1 MQIVKILLIS
11 FLFSIILLAST
22 KDNIIYV
29 ENLDS
34 SELSLKDEF
43 SNKSSNKYTI
53 VLATIDTNNI
63 DPIDFFKK
71 NNIRNAL
78 SYNNSETSTY
88 SKIFLGVYDSFEAAK
103 IAINNL
109 NENLKRNKPYAVKIS
124 TLQKKYQKNSSKKVQ
139 VDKKIEETKES
150 IFISN
155 SDESKKLKKEFFD
168 KDSDYYSIAVASI
181 ALKKD
186 AVKNFFENNNI
197 EDKALA
203 HVYGKNKDKVR
214 IIYGLYKTRAE
225 AIEAIKEF
233 NDNLKLNK
241 PFSMKMEK
249 FQSFYNK
256 NVSKNKDNSIV
267 ELKVNDT
274 NKKEVASKPKLSDDI
289 KIVKNEKIV
298 KPRIIKELKKEIKK
312 AKKEN
317 KQKDKIKNSVKK
329 IKKKKIEPK
338 IEKKE
343 NKFLKVTRLDDVYF
357 IESDGNFNILSE
369 VFLNEN
375 SSFYTIDL
383 GELDLLNSSIEQYYL
398 SIGLKDNSLAYKY
411 GDKKEFARIIY
422 GAYESKDEANNA
434 ITKLNIPKKDLR
446 VSNIKNHQKL
456 YKTFHKDIKKE
467 QILPV
472 KKNISKNILYIENGK
487 ENFLKDEFFNRDS
500 QKYTITLIT
509 FAKKDIDLVTYLE
522 ENQLKNNILIYSIGS
537 NNDYYRLFY
546 KVFDS
551 FNEAKMEIEN
561 LDYNLK
567 KNQPYIS
574 RITTN
579 QNKFESYNNRK
590 IEDYKDNIEKIDIR

>member
-43 SNKSSNKYTI
+43 SNKNSNKYTI

-256 NVSKNKDNSIV
+256 NVTKNKDNSIV

-329 IKKKKIEPK
+329 IKKK
-338 IEKKE
+338 
-343 NKFLKVTRLDDVYF
+343 R
-357 IESDGNFNILSE
+357 
-369 VFLNEN
+369 
-375 SSFYTIDL
+375 
-383 GELDLLNSSIEQYYL
+383 
-398 SIGLKDNSLAYKY
+398 
-411 GDKKEFARIIY
+411 
-422 GAYESKDEANNA
+422 
-434 ITKLNIPKKDLR
+434 
-446 VSNIKNHQKL
+446 
-456 YKTFHKDIKKE
+456 
-467 QILPV
+467 
-472 KKNISKNILYIENGK
+472 
-487 ENFLKDEFFNRDS
+487 
-500 QKYTITLIT
+500 
-509 FAKKDIDLVTYLE
+509 
-522 ENQLKNNILIYSIGS
+522 
-537 NNDYYRLFY
+537 
-546 KVFDS
+546 
-551 FNEAKMEIEN
+551 
-561 LDYNLK
+561 
-567 KNQPYIS
+567 
-574 RITTN
+574 
-579 QNKFESYNNRK
+579 
-590 IEDYKDNIEKIDIR
+590 

>member
-472 KKNISKNILYIENGK
+472 KKNISKDILYIENGK

-579 QNKFESYNNRK
+579 QNKFENYNNRK